1 MDSLKDIYRSAV
13 SFLKG
18 LRVTAVN
25 AIRPPVT
32 LQYPDERPVLPT
44 GYRGI
49 PALLSDPETGKARCT
64 ACGICARTCPLG
76 IITIDS
82 ELGPDKKR
90 ILHDYSLEA
99 SRCMVCNLCVEACPF
114 DSLVMAKDFELADYD
129 PDKLVF
135 HKDKLLELG
144 KPYRHGNP
152 FYKEPE
158 PKPAA
163 AAKPAGDKPAT
174 GGEPA

>member
-13 SFLKG
+13 SLLKG
-18 LRVTAVN
+18 MKVTAIN
-25 AIRPPVT
+25 AARRPVT

-49 PALLSDPETGKARCT
+49 PALLSDEGGKARCT

-76 IITIDS
+76 VIKIDS

-90 ILHDYSLEA
+90 ILKDYSLEA

-129 PDKLVF
+129 PDRLVY
-135 HKDKLLELG
+135 HKDRLLEFG
-144 KPYRHGNP
+144 RPYKHGNP
-152 FYKEPE
+152 FYKEPD

-163 AAKPAGDKPAT
+163 KAGTPTT